1 MVSEL
6 QSTQIL
12 TIEDILS
19 RYYFLE
25 WVKDVAYEL
34 DIPTSQNKDDLIDA
48 ILAKYQARRIDAE
61 SIYEH
66 LIETLPKYRL
76 KQIAEDNGLSV
87 KGTRDELIDR
97 ILESLNFEPIV
108 KKIRAPCSTCSDDTI
123 QEMHFSNN
131 WKATHRVC
139 GICGH
144 ETKLITNQ
152 TPTTS
157 EKVSNYK
164 PLQATQGQEELQAGM
179 IRIAVDTGTMV
190 GASIA
195 VLLSVIVST
204 EHQYGT
210 LFAVGL
216 GLLSSISCLIILLL
230 TRSLWSERFFTFLL
244 RREKKRS

>member
-1 MVSEL
+1 MSEL

-48 ILAKYQARRIDAE
+48 ILARYQARRIDAE

-87 KGTRDELIDR
+87 KGTRDELVDR
-97 ILESLNFEPIV
+97 ILDSLNFEPIV
-108 KKIRAPCSTCSDDTI
+108 KRVSAHCSICSNDTI

-131 WKATHRVC
+131 WKATRSVC
-139 GICGH
+139 DVCGH
-144 ETKLITNQ
+144 ETKLIVSK
-152 TPTTS
+152 TPTASKNVSYSTS
-157 EKVSNYK
+157 
-164 PLQATQGQEELQAGM
+164 PQGPQDQEELQAGM
-179 IRIAVDTGTMV
+179 IRIAVDTGTIV
-190 GASIA
+190 SVSIA
-195 VLLSVIVST
+195 VLFSVFASTDGTYGVLSSIS
-204 EHQYGT
+204 
-210 LFAVGL
+210 L
-216 GLLSSISCLIILLL
+216 GLLSALACSVALLF
-230 TRSLWSERFFTFLL
+230 TRSLWSERFFVFLL
-244 RREKKRS
+244 RREKRRL